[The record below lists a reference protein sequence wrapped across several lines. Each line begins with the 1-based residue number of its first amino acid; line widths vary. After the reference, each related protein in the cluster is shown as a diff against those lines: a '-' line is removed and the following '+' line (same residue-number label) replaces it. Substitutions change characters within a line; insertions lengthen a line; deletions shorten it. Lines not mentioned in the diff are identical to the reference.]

1 MNITNLPP
9 LPPEGAR
16 GSDVCAIMRLY
27 LAVWNDLPREEMLQ
41 VSKHLETCAS
51 CAREHRILSRAT
63 SLVAGLEASSP
74 SARVDQAVL
83 AAIAAHSG
91 SSKSAS
97 IKQRAPEPLRRPVR
111 RRRTAALVS
120 SLAAA
125 AVLAI
130 ALLASAQF
138 VLPGGIGSVFHN
150 KSGVPPAIATQ
161 QAFALPANLSWDSYV
176 LYLHQTAWTAKG
188 EQYTITTYHDM
199 TSGMT
204 NAETVMDNKLDVD
217 VVRDQHD
224 ALGMDMMHHVAQWG
238 AQKWSVDVSMFDLNS
253 LRTALKDKQAV
264 YDGTEIFHGQKV
276 YRIRF
281 KNGMVLLLNMHYM
294 PVNVQNSSGQTLYDS
309 VQWLSPSKVPNSMW
323 DMNVPSGFKM
333 GKLPAKPQ

>member
-27 LAVWNDLPREEMLQ
+27 LAVWNDLSKEEMLQ
-41 VSKHLETCAS
+41 VSRHIETCAS

-63 SLVAGLEASSP
+63 HLVASLDASSP
-74 SARVDQAVL
+74 SARVDQAVM
-83 AAIAAHSG
+83 AAIAARG
-91 SSKSAS
+91 GKDTSS
-97 IKQRAPEPLRRPVR
+97 KQRAPRPLHRSVR
-111 RRRTAALVS
+111 RRRATPLMGA
-120 SLAAA
+120 LAAA

-130 ALLASAQF
+130 ALLASTRFA
-138 VLPGGIGSVFHN
+138 LPYGISI
-150 KSGVPPAIATQ
+150 VPPWAPGTPHQAITQ
-161 QAFALPANLSWDSYV
+161 QSFALPADLSWDSYV
-176 LYLHQTAWTAKG
+176 LYLHQTKTTTDG
-188 EQYTITTYHDM
+188 EQYSITTYHDM

-238 AQKWSVDVSMFDLNS
+238 AQKWSVYVSIFDLDS
-253 LRTALKDKQAV
+253 LRNALKNKQAV
-264 YDGTEIFHGQKV
+264 YDGTGTFHGQKV

-281 KNGMVLLLNMHYM
+281 KNGLILLLDMHYM
-294 PVNVQNSSGQTLYDS
+294 PVNVLQNSSGRPLYDT
-309 VQWLSPSKVPNSMW
+309 VQWLSPSKVPDSMW
-323 DMNVPSGFKM
+323 DMNVPKGFKM
-333 GKLPAKPQ
+333 GKLPAKPH